1 MPVRPVLRRP
11 VLRRPVAAGLAAASL
26 ATALALAGVTP
37 ATAATAS
44 SSRADTSTTATV
56 DPADGVTVAGVG
68 TVLGTPDQVRLSLR
82 VVAVKPDA
90 ASALAAA
97 NVVAGRVRTS
107 LRQHGVAAADIATT
121 QLSVSP
127 VTTGKPPR
135 RTGFSV
141 VEGLTAQLVLARAGA
156 TITDVVRVGGAGLRF
171 DGVFLLLSDD
181 SPYQAQARDRAYAQA
196 RGKAE
201 QYARLTGR
209 ALGPV
214 LSVQED
220 VGNVYYDGSYGRF
233 VSAQTLSASG
243 GYVVDPGTQRVD
255 VRVQVRWSLQ

>member
-1 MPVRPVLRRP
+1 
-11 VLRRPVAAGLAAASL
+11 VAGVAAASL
-26 ATALALAGVTP
+26 ATALALTGVTP
-37 ATAATAS
+37 ATAATAAGS
-44 SSRADTSTTATV
+44 EARAAATAAV
-56 DPADGVTVAGVG
+56 DPADGVTVAGLG
-68 TVLGTPDQVRLSLR
+68 TVLGTPDQLRLSLR
-82 VVAVKPDA
+82 VVAVRPDA
-90 ASALAAA
+90 SSALAAA
-97 NVVAGRVRTS
+97 SVVAGRVRTA

-127 VTTGKPPR
+127 VVTGKPAR

-141 VEGLTAQLVLARAGA
+141 VQGLTAQLALARAGA
-156 TITDVVRVGGAGLRF
+156 TITDVVKVGGAALRF

-196 RGKAE
+196 RSKAE

-209 ALGPV
+209 GLGPV

-220 VGNVYYDGSYGRF
+220 VGNVYLDGSYGRF
-233 VSAQTLSASG
+233 VAASSLSASG